1 MQVAAFFVMDTMQLT
16 GKETAQ
22 VVGIGMM
29 GMAMAAL
36 FAQLVII
43 PRTVLLYEQLLVI
56 GILITMLGIS
66 LLLILNGALF
76 AVSLTLQGLGSG
88 FM

>member
-1 MQVAAFFVMDTMQLT
+1 MFLGVAVSTIGAAVMQVAAFFVMDTMQLT

-43 PRTVLLYEQLLVI
+43 PELKPLY
-56 GILITMLGIS
+56 GHYS
-66 LLLILNGALF
+66 
-76 AVSLTLQGLGSG
+76 
-88 FM
+88 

>member
-1 MQVAAFFVMDTMQLT
+1 MDTMQLT

-22 VVGIGMM
+22 VVGVGMM

-43 PRTVLLYEQLLVI
+43 PNTKASVRALLVI

-66 LLLILNGALF
+66 LSLIPI
-76 AVSLTLQGLGSG
+76 
-88 FM
+88 